1 MADITIKE
9 FNDEQDV
16 EEWNIYRRNNNNE
29 VYSKDGIEYP

>member
-16 EEWNIYRRNNNNE
+16 EEWNIYRKKNNE